1 MEQNQPSDSTGL
13 LSKLRGLHPNI
24 WVATATSFLTDISS
38 EMIVYLIPLFLANIL
53 GVRTAVIG
61 LIDGIAE
68 TTASLLKIYSGA
80 LSDKL
85 GNRKWLAV
93 LGYGLSTIAKP
104 FLYFANSWGWV
115 LGVRF
120 GDRAGKGIRTAP
132 RDALVAAST
141 DESARG
147 LAFGLHRAGD
157 TAGAFLGIGIAA
169 LIIWLTQSN
178 DALLEVATFR
188 KAVLVSIIPAALA
201 VIVLALGAR
210 EVAVEKEA
218 GQGSEKMR
226 LNFKGMDARFKYFLL
241 AVVLFTLGN
250 SSDSFIV
257 LRAQERGLSVLQT
270 MFMLMTFTAIYA
282 SLSGPL
288 GALSDKIGRRRLII
302 GGWLA
307 YGLVY
312 LGFAFSATGWH
323 IWALFGLYGV
333 YYAATEGTAKALVA
347 DLVPD
352 AQRGTAYGL
361 FNAAVGLTALPASV
375 IAGLLWQGLGAW
387 AGFGAAAPFFFG
399 AVMALLA
406 GVLFWKLVR

>member
-1 MEQNQPSDSTGL
+1 MKKQSP
-13 LSKLRGLHPNI
+13 LRRLHPNI
-24 WVATATSFLTDISS
+24 WVVTATSFLTDISS

-61 LIDGIAE
+61 LIDGVAE

-93 LGYGLSTIAKP
+93 IGYGLSTIAKP

-120 GDRAGKGIRTAP
+120 ADRAGKGIRTAP

-141 DESARG
+141 EDKSRG

-169 LIIWLTQSN
+169 LIIWLTQTNESM
-178 DALLEVATFR
+178 LEVATFR
-188 KAVLVSIIPAALA
+188 TAVLVSIIPAVLA
-201 VIVLALGAR
+201 VIVLALGAK
-210 EVAVEKEA
+210 EVTVTGKKSSA
-218 GQGSEKMR
+218 MR
-226 LNFKGMDARFKYFLL
+226 LSLKNMDKRFKAFLI
-241 AVVLFTLGN
+241 VMVLFTLGN

-270 MFMLMTFTAIYA
+270 MFMLMTFTAIYTI
-282 SLSGPL
+282 LSGPL
-288 GALSDKIGRRRLII
+288 GALSDKVGRRRLII

-361 FNAAVGLTALPASV
+361 FNAAIGLTALPASV
-375 IAGLLWQGLGAW
+375 IAGVLWQGVGAW
-387 AGFGAAAPFFFG
+387 TGFGASAPFFFG
-399 AVMALLA
+399 AAMALLA
-406 GVLFWKLVR
+406 MVLFWRLIPR

>member
-1 MEQNQPSDSTGL
+1 VKKVPA
-13 LSKLRGLHPNI
+13 LRRLHPNI
-24 WVATATSFLTDISS
+24 WVVTATSFLTDISS

-80 LSDKL
+80 LSDRL
-85 GNRKWLAV
+85 GKRKGLAV

-104 FLYFANSWGWV
+104 FLYFANTWGWV

-120 GDRAGKGIRTAP
+120 ADRTGKGIRTAP

-141 DESARG
+141 DEKSRG

-157 TAGAFLGIGIAA
+157 TAGAFIGIGIAA
-169 LIIWLTQSN
+169 LIIWLTQANAS
-178 DALLEVATFR
+178 LLSVATFR
-188 KAVLVSIIPAALA
+188 TAVLVSILPAVLA
-201 VIVLALGAR
+201 VVVLALGAKDVT
-210 EVAVEKEA
+210 VAS
-218 GQGSEKMR
+218 GGGEKMR
-226 LNFKGMDARFKYFLL
+226 LSLKGMDARFKAFLL
-241 AVVLFTLGN
+241 VVILFTLGN
-250 SSDSFIV
+250 SSDSFII

-270 MFMLMTFTAIYA
+270 MFMLMTFTAIYTL
-282 SLSGPL
+282 LSGPL

-312 LGFAFSATGWH
+312 LGFAFSQAGWH

-361 FNAAVGLTALPASV
+361 FNAAIGLTALPASV
-375 IAGLLWQGLGAW
+375 IAGLLWQGVGAW
-387 AGFGAAAPFFFG
+387 TGFGASAPFFFG
-399 AVMALLA
+399 AAMALLA
-406 GVLFWKLVR
+406 MVLFWRLVA